1 MGPDDLEQISAAMK
15 PLMAAAGV
23 PALDKNS
30 IYAFFVDRRALG
42 LPGGGVGVAGG
53 RVVRLHEA

>member
-1 MGPDDLEQISAAMK
+1 MGPDDLDQITTAMK

-30 IYAFFVDRRALG
+30 IYAFFVDRY
-42 LPGGGVGVAGG
+42 
-53 RVVRLHEA
+53 VRMCSAARFAAACSMHTA